1 MDGVGDEARSWL
13 KEIDDEDTDEEEVE
27 KERVEK
33 EEINEKINANTPC
46 YQDAE
51 ARTISNKKHHYLKS
65 QPQQKRRQLKPSEQH
80 SRHRETPREE
90 LNRDRTPEDKGC
102 TPGTQAME

>member
-33 EEINEKINANTPC
+33 EEVDKKINANSTMLPRC
-46 YQDAE
+46 RSKNYRQQE
-51 ARTISNKKHHYLKS
+51 APL
-65 QPQQKRRQLKPSEQH
+65 P
-80 SRHRETPREE
+80 
-90 LNRDRTPEDKGC
+90 
-102 TPGTQAME
+102 